1 MPVSARR
8 RTITCTISASA
19 SARWFR
25 VPAVVAVA
33 SVFFFVIV
41 FATPQADYGSAL
53 RQPSR
58 SPFFV
63 LTNEANGKT
72 RYDAG
77 PPFPISRTT
86 IKRKGRKS

>member
-19 SARWFR
+19 RWFR
-25 VPAVVAVA
+25 VPAGVAVA
-33 SVFFFVIV
+33 SVFV
-41 FATPQADYGSAL
+41 FATPQGLCNPQADYGSAL

>member
-8 RTITCTISASA
+8 RTTTCTMSASA
-19 SARWFR
+19 HWFR

-33 SVFFFVIV
+33 SVFV
-41 FATPQADYGSAL
+41 FATPQADYGSAF

-63 LTNEANGKT
+63 LTVEANGKT

>member
-8 RTITCTISASA
+8 RTITCTISA

-33 SVFFFVIV
+33 SVFVFV
-41 FATPQADYGSAL
+41 FATPQADYGSAF

-86 IKRKGRKS
+86 I